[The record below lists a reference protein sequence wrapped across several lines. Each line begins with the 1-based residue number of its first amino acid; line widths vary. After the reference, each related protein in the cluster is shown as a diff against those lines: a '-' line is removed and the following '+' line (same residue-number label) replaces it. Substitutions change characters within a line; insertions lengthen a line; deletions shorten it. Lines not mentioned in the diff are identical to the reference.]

1 MHTFIILLFWLLIV
15 SSLVYMLTIFV
26 ITIGWFRIKHF
37 GEQKKTSLPD
47 ISIVI
52 AVRNESK
59 AIEELLYDL
68 ARQNYPS
75 AYFEIILVDDHS
87 EDNTIELTE
96 RFIISNTNVDI
107 NLIHSEGYG
116 KKAAVSEGIKLAKH
130 ELIVTTDGDCSINEN
145 WLRRLAEYHEFKK
158 PKLIVGAVVYNHKNG
173 FLQQF
178 FNLEFMSLVAS
189 GAGSLGMGL
198 PLMANGANLTFTKQT
213 YKDVLSTQD
222 GKKLASGDDVFLLH
236 AISEKFGSKTVHF
249 IKDSLTIIETNPPEN
264 IKDFFSQRSRWA
276 SKAIAYKSWWAILVS
291 ITVFMFNLFLVLSLI
306 VSFLKHWMLIIY
318 GLFVLLK
325 ILIDFP
331 LLHYFAEFTNRKK
344 SIPYLFLFDLIYP
357 IYIVVAACS
366 SLLFRFSWKGRHNLK

>member
-15 SSLVYMLTIFV
+15 SSMVYMLIIFV
-26 ITIGWFRIKHF
+26 ITIGWFRIKYF
-37 GEQKKTSLPD
+37 GGQKKTSLPH

-59 AIEELLYDL
+59 AIEKLLYSL
-68 ARQNYPS
+68 ARQNYSS
-75 AYFEIILVDDHS
+75 AYFEIILIDDHS

-96 RFIISNTNVDI
+96 RFIISNTDVDI

-116 KKAAVSEGIKLAKH
+116 KKAAVSEGIRLAKH
-130 ELIVTTDGDCSINEN
+130 ELIVTTDGDCSVSEN
-145 WLRRLAEYHEFKK
+145 WLKRLTEYHEIKK
-158 PKLIVGAVVYNHKNG
+158 PKLIVGAVVYNHKKG
-173 FLQQF
+173 FLQHF

-213 YKDVLSTQD
+213 YKDVLSIQD
-222 GKKLASGDDVFLLH
+222 GTTLASGDDVFLLH
-236 AISEKFGSKTVHF
+236 AISDKFGSKSVHF
-249 IKDSLTIIETNPPEN
+249 IKDTLTIVETNPPEN

-276 SKAIAYKSWWAILVS
+276 SKAIAYRSWWAILVS
-291 ITVFMFNLFLVLSLI
+291 ITVFMFNLFLVLSLV
-306 VSFLKHWMLIIY
+306 VSFFKPWMLVIY

-344 SIPYLFLFDLIYP
+344 TSPYLFLFGLIYP
-357 IYIVVAACS
+357 IYIVVVAFS
-366 SLLFRFSWKGRHNLK
+366 SLLFRFSWKGRNNLK

>member
-1 MHTFIILLFWLLIV
+1 MQNLILLLYWLLIV
-15 SSLVYMLTIFV
+15 SSMAYMSIIFV
-26 ITIGWFRIKHF
+26 IIIGWFRIKSF
-37 GEQKKTSLPD
+37 SGQKILPLPH

-68 ARQNYPS
+68 AGQNYPS
-75 AYFEIILVDDHS
+75 GYFEIVVVDDHS

-96 RFIISNTNVDI
+96 RFIIHNTTVDI
-107 NLIHSEGYG
+107 NLIHSEGSG
-116 KKAAVSEGIKLAKH
+116 KKAAVSEGISLAKH
-130 ELIVTTDGDCSINEN
+130 ELIVTTDGDCSVSDN
-145 WLRRLAEYHEFKK
+145 WLKRLAEYHEIKK
-158 PKLIVGAVVYNHKNG
+158 PKLIVGAVAYNHKKG
-173 FLQQF
+173 FLQHF

-222 GKKLASGDDVFLLH
+222 GKTLASGDDVFLLH
-236 AISEKFGSKTVHF
+236 AISEKFGSRTVHF
-249 IKDSLTIIETNPPEN
+249 IKDSLTIVKTNPPEN

-276 SKAIAYKSWWAILVS
+276 SKAIAYRSWWAILVS
-291 ITVFMFNLFLVLSLI
+291 ITVFMFNLFLVLCL
-306 VSFLKHWMLIIY
+306 VASFFKPWMLVIY

-344 SIPYLFLFDLIYP
+344 TIPYLFLFGLIYP
-357 IYIVVAACS
+357 IYIVVTACS
-366 SLLFRFSWKGRHNLK
+366 SLLFRFSWKGRNNLK

>member
-37 GEQKKTSLPD
+37 GGQRNSTLPD

-52 AVRNESK
+52 AIRNESK
-59 AIEELLYDL
+59 AIEKLLKGL

-75 AYFEIILVDDHS
+75 DHFEIILVDDHS

-96 RFIISNTNVDI
+96 QFIISNTDVDI

-130 ELIVTTDGDCSINEN
+130 ELIVTTDGDCSISEN
-145 WLRRLAEYHEFKK
+145 WLKRLAEYNEFKQ
-158 PKLIVGAVVYNHKNG
+158 PKLIVGAVVYNHKKG
-173 FLQQF
+173 FLQHF
-178 FNLEFMSLVAS
+178 FSLEFMSLVAS

-198 PLMANGANLTFTKQT
+198 PLIANGANLTFTKQT
-213 YKDVLSTQD
+213 YKDVLSAQA
-222 GKKLASGDDVFLLH
+222 GKTRASGEDVFLLH
-236 AISEKFGSKTVHF
+236 AISKKFGSKAVHF
-249 IKDSLTIIETNPPEN
+249 IKDSLTIVKTDSPEN
-264 IKDFFSQRSRWA
+264 IKSFFSQRSRWA
-276 SKAIAYKSWWAILVS
+276 SKAIAYRSWWAILVS
-291 ITVFMFNLFLVLSLI
+291 IAVFMFNLFLVLSL
-306 VSFLKHWMLIIY
+306 VASLLKPWMLIIY

-331 LLHYFAEFTNRKK
+331 LFYYFSEFTNRKK
-344 SIPYLFLFDLIYP
+344 SIPYLFLFGWIYP

-366 SLLFRFSWKGRHNLK
+366 SLLFRFSWKGRRNLK